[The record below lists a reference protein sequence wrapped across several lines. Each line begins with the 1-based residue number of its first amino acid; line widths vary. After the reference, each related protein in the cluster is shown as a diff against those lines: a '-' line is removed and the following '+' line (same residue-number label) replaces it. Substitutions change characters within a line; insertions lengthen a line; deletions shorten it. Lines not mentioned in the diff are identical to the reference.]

1 MDSKNVKKFEK
12 FEDFTNLY
20 ELSKTLRFELK
31 PIGNTQ
37 KMLEDEKVFEKDET
51 IHNKYI
57 KTKPFFDKLH
67 REFVD
72 EALADISLS
81 GLDEYLKLLKEW
93 KVDKKNKEKQKTLEK
108 NQEKLREEIVGFFNT
123 KAKSWAENKYSD
135 LGLKNKDT
143 EILFEEGVFKLLKH
157 KYGKEKEAEI
167 LDEASGEMISIFHSW
182 KGFVG
187 YFDKFH
193 ATRKNFY
200 KADGT
205 TTALATRI
213 IDQNLKRFCDNLD
226 VYESVK
232 NKIVF
237 SELEKE
243 LSAKL
248 DNVFNLNYYN
258 ICVLQAGIDRYNE
271 ILGGKTE
278 ENGEKKK
285 GMNEL
290 INKYRQDNKGEKVQ
304 FFKPLD
310 KQILSEKE
318 KFIPEIKDDRE
329 LLLSLK
335 DFYQTSEEK
344 INILKNLFGRFVSR
358 NDDFSLNEI
367 YLSKEAFNTISHKW
381 TSETEV
387 FEKALYEE
395 MKADKSAGLKYE
407 KEDNSYRFP
416 NFIALSY
423 IKNSLAKLKNEK
435 FWKEKY
441 YKAEEDQKGFLAV
454 ESPNFEQFLKIF
466 EFEFNSLFK
475 GYFIDQKTGEEIE
488 IGYNIFNG
496 AFKKLVESKDFS
508 KNKENTAIIKDFA
521 DSVLTI
527 YQMAKYFAAEKKRAW
542 DDSYELDNLFYKD
555 PVNGY
560 LEFYKDAYS
569 QIVQKYNLLRNYL
582 TKKPFSDEKW
592 KLNFENPTLA
602 DGWDKNKESD
612 NSAVILK
619 KEGKYYFGLMRSG
632 YNNIFSDK
640 FKQDFL
646 NNIEGGKYEKIVYKY
661 FPDQAKMFPK
671 VCFSEKGRNSFNPPK
686 EIIDVYERDEFK
698 KGDSFS
704 IKSMHLLIDFYKDC
718 LNKYEGWK
726 CYSFKNLKPTKEYKN
741 NIGEFFRDVAVD
753 GYKISTVDISDS
765 YISERN
771 QKGELYLFEIKNK
784 DFGEKAVGK
793 KNLHTIYF
801 ENIFS
806 SENRE
811 NGYCFKLNGQAEIFY
826 RPKSIEIEKEK
837 RNFSRE
843 IIKNKRYTEDKIFFH
858 CPIAL
863 NRGKD
868 DEYQFNQKV
877 NNFIA
882 SSKDIKIIGV
892 DRGEKHLAYYSVVD
906 QSGKKIESGSLNII
920 DNGKNKVDYAE
931 KLESKA
937 IGREQARRDW
947 QDVEGIKNLKKGY
960 VSQVVRKLADLA
972 IKHTAIVVFEDLNM
986 RFKQIRGGIE
996 KSAYQQLEKGLI
1008 DKLSFL
1014 VNKEEKNPEKAG
1026 NLLKAY
1032 QLAAPFTAF
1041 KDMGKQT
1048 GIIFYTEAR
1057 YTSKIDPVTGW
1068 RPSLYLKYT
1077 NASSAKKDI
1086 LKFNK
1091 IEFNKEKKRFE
1102 FAYDIKKFN
1111 DKKEYPKK
1119 TEWTVCSCV
1128 ERFFWSKSLN
1138 QNKGGYN
1145 YFKDLTENFENLF
1158 SDSKVDYKDADI
1170 LAQVENMDEK
1180 GNERFFKDFIFL
1192 FKLICQI
1199 RNTDEK
1205 AVDADKKDFILSPVE
1220 PFFDSRKAAAGQPN
1234 NGDENGAYNIAR
1246 KGIVVINKIKEI
1258 YRKSGSCEKMNWGDL
1273 YVSDKDWDD
1282 FVQKT

>member
-1 MDSKNVKKFEK
+1 MDSKKKFK
-12 FEDFTNLY
+12 SFDDFTNLY

-72 EALADISLS
+72 EALENISLS
-81 GLDEYLKLLKEW
+81 GLDEYLKLLKGW
-93 KVDKKNKEKQKTLEK
+93 KTDKKNKDKQKSLDKKQDE
-108 NQEKLREEIVGFFNT
+108 LRKEIVSLFDA
-123 KAKSWAENKYSD
+123 KAKNWAENKYSH
-135 LGLKNKDT
+135 LCLKNKNT
-143 EILFEEGVFKLLKH
+143 ELLFEEGVFKLLKE
-157 KYGKEKEAEI
+157 KYGKEKDAEI
-167 LDEASGEMISIFHSW
+167 LDEASGEMVSIFSSW

-193 ATRKNFY
+193 ATRRNFY

-232 NKIVF
+232 NKIDF
-237 SELEKE
+237 SDLEKE
-243 LSAKL
+243 LSIKL
-248 DNVFNLNYYN
+248 GDVFSLNYYN
-258 ICVLQAGIDRYNE
+258 SCVLQAGIDRYNE

-285 GMNEL
+285 GMNEF

-304 FFKPLD
+304 FFKLLD

-318 KFIPEIKDDRE
+318 QFIPEIKDDAE
-329 LLLSLK
+329 LLLSLR
-335 DFYQTSEEK
+335 DFYQVSEEK
-344 INILKNLFGRFVSR
+344 INILKNLFSRFISQ
-358 NDDFSLNEI
+358 NGDFSLNEI

-381 TSETEV
+381 TSETEA

-395 MKADKSAGLKYE
+395 MKADNPAGLKYE
-407 KEDNSYRFP
+407 KEDNSYKFP
-416 NFIALSY
+416 NFIALGY
-423 IKNSLAKLKNEK
+423 IKNSLTRLNNEK

-441 YKAEEDQKGFLAV
+441 YKTEENQKGFLAI

-466 EFEFNSLFK
+466 EFEFSSLLRNLFV
-475 GYFIDQKTGEEIE
+475 GQKTEKEME
-488 IGYNIFNG
+488 IGYDIFKD
-496 AFKKLVESKDFS
+496 AFKKLIDGKEFS
-508 KNKENTAIIKDFA
+508 KNKENTAIVKDFA

-527 YQMAKYFAAEKKRAW
+527 YQIAKYFAVEKKRAW

-560 LEFYKDAYS
+560 LEFYEDAYVK
-569 QIVQKYNLLRNYL
+569 IVQKYNLLRNYL
-582 TKKPFSDEKW
+582 TKKPYSEEKW

-602 DGWDKNKESD
+602 DGWDKNKEND

-619 KEGKYYFGLMRSG
+619 KEGKYYLGLMKSG

-640 FKQDFL
+640 VKQDFL

-671 VCFSEKGRNSFNPPK
+671 VCFSEKGRNYFNPPK
-686 EIIDVYERDEFK
+686 EIIDVYERGEFK
-698 KGDSFS
+698 KGNSFS

-726 CYSFKNLKPTKEYKN
+726 CYSFKNLKPTNEYKD

-753 GYKISTVDISDS
+753 GYKISTVDISEL

-784 DFGEKAVGK
+784 DFGEKVVGR

-801 ENIFS
+801 ENLFS
-806 SENRE
+806 NENRE
-811 NGYCFKLNGQAEIFY
+811 SGYCFKLNGQAEIFY
-826 RPKSIEIEKEK
+826 RPKSIEIKNEK
-837 RNFSRE
+837 RNFPRE

-858 CPIAL
+858 CPMAL

-868 DEYQFNQKV
+868 DVYQFNQKV

-882 SSKDIKIIGV
+882 SSEDVKIIGV

-906 QSGKKIESGSLNII
+906 QAGKKIESGSLNVVS
-920 DNGKNKVDYAE
+920 NVDYAE
-931 KLESKA
+931 KLENKA

-972 IKHTAIVVFEDLNM
+972 ISHNAIIVFEDLNM

-1008 DKLSFL
+1008 DKLNFL

-1041 KDMGKQT
+1041 KEMGKQT

-1077 NASSAKKDI
+1077 NAGSAKKDI
-1086 LKFNK
+1086 LKFDK
-1091 IEFNKEKKRFE
+1091 IEFDKEKKRFE
-1102 FAYDIKKFN
+1102 FTYDIKKFN
-1111 DKKEYPKK
+1111 DKKEYPNK
-1119 TEWTVCSCV
+1119 TVWILCSCV

-1138 QNKGGYN
+1138 QNKGGYEH
-1145 YFKDLTENFENLF
+1145 FGDLTENFEKLF
-1158 SDSKVDYKDADI
+1158 SDHDIDYKDGDV
-1170 LAQVENMDEK
+1170 LAQIERMDEK
-1180 GNERFFKDFIFL
+1180 GNERFFRDFIFL
-1192 FKLICQI
+1192 FKLVCQI
-1199 RNTDEK
+1199 RNTDDK
-1205 AVDADKKDFILSPVE
+1205 ATDVDKKDFILSPVE
-1220 PFFDSRKAAAGQPN
+1220 PFFDSRKADKGLPS

-1258 YRKSGSCEKMNWGDL
+1258 YKKNGSCEKMNWADL

-1282 FVQKT
+1282 FAQKN